1 MLQDRITEYWQGA
14 NESYQRYIQ
23 GELSGP
29 RRAAWRAMVE
39 ANRPPGD
46 GLRVLD
52 LGTGPGFFPLLF
64 EGSGHHLTGVDCASS
79 MLATARS
86 NADAA
91 GLTDVEFHIMD
102 SQALT
107 FADDSFDLLLCRNA
121 TWLLPDPERA
131 YREWYRVLRPGGR
144 LLIFDG
150 NWYLSLHDAELRARI
165 EADERDAVAAGYQPD
180 PDDHHP
186 DGDPIALELFLSSRR
201 RPHWDVP
208 TLLDTGFA
216 SVYVDRDIA
225 EVAFDETEK
234 TSTAPFRCS

>member
-1 MLQDRITEYWQGA
+1 M
-14 NESYQRYIQ
+14 
-23 GELSGP
+23 
-29 RRAAWRAMVE
+29 
-39 ANRPPGD
+39 
-46 GLRVLD
+46 
-52 LGTGPGFFPLLF
+52 
-64 EGSGHHLTGVDCASS
+64 
-79 MLATARS
+79 
-86 NADAA
+86 
-91 GLTDVEFHIMD
+91 
-102 SQALT
+102 
-107 FADDSFDLLLCRNA
+107 
-121 TWLLPDPERA
+121 
-131 YREWYRVLRPGGR
+131 
-144 LLIFDG
+144 IFDG